1 MVFYSHIWDL
11 ILKLTSLAAV
21 VVLLVSLDAAE
32 WLQKTGVPSNYTVLT
47 AIGISTVLW
56 IFIYRQGLSTIS
68 SWLYATVNLGAG
80 VSLSEARQ
88 LARLFQLD
96 LSLQWVPLK
105 EVKHLP
111 KTERRNALLAAMET
125 LRPRRRSMLF

>member
-11 ILKLTSLAAV
+11 ILKLASLAAV
-21 VVLLVSLDAAE
+21 VVLLVSLHAAE
-32 WLQKTGVPSNYTVLT
+32 GLQKTGVPSDYTLLT

-56 IFIYRQGLSTIS
+56 IFIYRQGLSTIA

-111 KTERRNALLAAMET
+111 KTERRKALLAALET
-125 LRPRRRSMLF
+125 LRPTRRSMLI